1 MERKLE
7 LIIKKKLE
15 GDIIV
20 IKKKKENLV
29 INNKIKELIILKNKH
44 IILFYEKKLEL
55 YKTTLQ
61 KYMEI
66 YPFSE
71 QSPIIINNIFEM
83 ETKKNYINIVI
94 TTDIN
99 EIYFCEIKNKSFNI
113 IQKIQGNI
121 LCKLNDNKI
130 IKFFHKFS
138 NIHNFSIYKK
148 GNNYKYDKI
157 NDYEI
162 TFKSY
167 FEKCKMGSIYN
178 YYNDPF
184 SIIDNIRNNIHEYY
198 EVNYYDLE
206 MKEKKAEI
214 KIIKLLKL
222 TENRI
227 IIITKEKNKQTWGY
241 STNEEVSDF
250 HCKYVIYSIILFDIK
265 TGEKNILFTKDIFF
279 KLYKPYHTCLK
290 TYIHSLD
297 ANLIN
302 DNYIYFNICF
312 HKEKGN
318 FEIKEFKNEF
328 IIYDINKKS
337 FVKHNLIFKEFN
349 ALTKNSFNNFLS
361 YKMGTNF
368 YLISASDLYEFKVT
382 KNGIEKSFIYSF
394 NENNNIVSYF
404 KFQDNTFYIITN
416 NYLYIF
422 RLKN

>member
-1 MERKLE
+1 
-7 LIIKKKLE
+7 
-15 GDIIV
+15 
-20 IKKKKENLV
+20 
-29 INNKIKELIILKNKH
+29 
-44 IILFYEKKLEL
+44 
-55 YKTTLQ
+55 
-61 KYMEI
+61 MEI

-113 IQKIQGNI
+113 IQKMQGNI
-121 LCKLNDNKI
+121 LCKLNNNKI
-130 IKFFHKFS
+130 IKFFHIIS
-138 NIHNFSIYKK
+138 NNHTFSIYKK
-148 GNNYKYDKI
+148 GNNSKYDKI
-157 NDYEI
+157 NDYEMTI
-162 TFKSY
+162 KSY
-167 FEKCKMGSIYN
+167 FEKCNKGSIYN

-184 SIIDNIRNNIHEYY
+184 SIIDNIRKNIYEYF
-198 EVNYYDLE
+198 EVNYYNLE

-222 TENRI
+222 TQNRI

-265 TGEKNILFTKDIFF
+265 TGEKNILYTKDIFF
-279 KLYKPYHTCLK
+279 KLYEPYHLCLK
-290 TYIHSLD
+290 TYIHYFDS
-297 ANLIN
+297 NLIN

-312 HKEKGN
+312 HKEGGN
-318 FEIKEFKNEF
+318 SQIKEFKNEF

-349 ALTKNSFNNFLS
+349 ELTKDNFNNFLS
-361 YKMGTNF
+361 YKMRTNF

-394 NENNNIVSYF
+394 NENNNIVRYF